1 MDNVTAKKQPSARW
15 KQHSKYRCYLFAHQ
29 LVFAL
34 VFLVAHCQG
43 RTSYPEEGWSNSDY
57 IFTDSDL
64 EVMPVFS
71 FCCHHI
77 VQGGLGAP
85 EHGDGE
91 AGGRDQLPGS
101 LLPSQRVQP
110 SPANQ
115 RQPRPQPAHSHHRQV
130 GVRFKKTHLKSESQ
144 GGQSKPVDGQ
154 PLPALRLPGLLCPQ
168 QDSVRRLCCLHQGTS
183 WS

>member
-1 MDNVTAKKQPSARW
+1 MGNVTAKKQPSARYD
-15 KQHSKYRCYLFAHQ
+15 QHSKYRCYLFAHQ

-64 EVMPVFS
+64 EVMPVVS
-71 FCCHHI
+71 FCCHYI

-110 SPANQ
+110 SPTNQ
-115 RQPRPQPAHSHHRQV
+115 RHPRPQPAHSDHRQV
-130 GVRFKKTHLKSESQ
+130 VDSQ
-144 GGQSKPVDGQ
+144 VKED
-154 PLPALRLPGLLCPQ
+154 PLEIRISGWPIQTC
-168 QDSVRRLCCLHQGTS
+168 
-183 WS
+183 